1 MFSHQRSGVAAMS
14 MKHVLLSKC
23 GRVGLACALALT
35 MTPSFAWADAQNISL
50 DPSDTQMSEAVNT
63 ASNVSDEAMVSVPA
77 NEASEPISPANASSV
92 VVNEDN
98 VDTDTATTPSADP
111 IISLDA
117 VDDPFKVE
125 VSPDEKTAFITL
137 DASVAP
143 QASAVSFPTWSDKNG
158 QDDIVW
164 YQGVL
169 NKDGLWE
176 AKVPITNHKAAGAYI
191 VHAYA
196 TRAGAQ
202 HMVGAASFDIKAPH
216 ADVSFVPQTSEEQKS
231 GNVTIEV
238 ALTDVPSGI
247 TRVQVPFWSSA
258 NGQDDIEWLE
268 AHETSPDT
276 WQATTSLMNPRR
288 ASGDYIAHVYVTT
301 GNNIYAFAGAKTD
314 AAQVDPVITTADV
327 SQDQK
332 TVTIEAHGGWLGHAS
347 AVSFPTWSSQ
357 NGQDDIRW
365 YQATRSGDA
374 WTATVQIADHR
385 SAGTYAVHVYG
396 TMWGQTY
403 MASAISFTID
413 APKASVSITQ
423 SEDQKKSG
431 SFSVLV
437 EFPADMKAAAPER
450 VQVPVWSTVNGQ
462 DDIEWLDARKLT
474 SGAWQADVTLI
485 HPRRDVGEYQA
496 HVYVTCVNRVFSFAG
511 SCSAKVETTP
521 VEIKAE
527 RSDDQ
532 MHVTITMSGGMFSL
546 ATAVSVPTWS
556 VLNSQDD
563 IRWYPARRDDGEW
576 TVVVSITN
584 HRTAGDYIAHAYATV
599 CGNQRM
605 VAATNFSIDKPTAA
619 SVSTQA
625 DNDAGT
631 ITVTVSGI
639 VSPSGV
645 SHVQIPTWTAS
656 NNQDDIVWHDA
667 QKVSDG
673 VYSACIPAGMHRA
686 EEGTYISHVYVT
698 SGNGVQALV
707 GTAQDSLALSNYLY
721 VTQSGVTRT
730 LWVRNPSTS
739 AGGIQVPTWSAT
751 GGQDDI
757 YWYQARNEGGGL
769 WRADIDCRR
778 LLHAGTCYSHVYSGS
793 TCLGG
798 LSFTAREE
806 EVQPIVQFHNIQ
818 WAGQP
823 NGYWCGPT
831 SGYMVLRYLGATRA
845 ANGEALTIANVARRM
860 GAGPGGV
867 FMNTR
872 DFERGM
878 NSWLGYNAYT
888 TIPHP
893 SYETVREAILDSFR
907 TGYPVVVHTW
917 ESAGGAHYNG
927 HGNSTMGHLMV
938 VDGYDRATDSVYI
951 ADPWAGVWGNSRQK
965 FWYGSLRD
973 FTNIFIRPQR
983 GIYAHR

>member
-1 MFSHQRSGVAAMS
+1 M
-14 MKHVLLSKC
+14 
-23 GRVGLACALALT
+23 ACALVLT
-35 MTPSFAWADAQNISL
+35 MTPSFAWADVQNISL
-50 DPSDTQMSEAVNT
+50 DPSDTQMNEAANT
-63 ASNVSDEAMVSVPA
+63 ASNVSDEAVDSVLA
-77 NEASEPISPANASSV
+77 NEASEPTSSV
-92 VVNEDN
+92 NTSSIVINEDS
-98 VDTDTATTPSADP
+98 VDTDTATPPSADP

-164 YQGVL
+164 YQGTL
-169 NKDGLWE
+169 NKEGLWE
-176 AKVPITNHKAAGAYI
+176 AKIPIANHKTAGAYI

-196 TRAGAQ
+196 TRSGAQ

-238 ALTDVPSGI
+238 TLTDVPSGV

-301 GNNIYAFAGAKTD
+301 GNSIYAFAGAKTD
-314 AAQVDPVITTADV
+314 AAQVDPVIATADV

-332 TVTIEAHGGWLGHAS
+332 TVTIKAHGGWIDHAS

-365 YQATRSGDA
+365 YQAGKRDGA

-385 SAGTYAVHVYG
+385 SAGIYAVHVYG

-423 SEDQKKSG
+423 SEDQKKAG

-450 VQVPVWSTVNGQ
+450 VQVPVWSTINGQ
-462 DDIEWLDARKLT
+462 DDIEWLDARKLA

-496 HVYVTCVNRVFSFAG
+496 HVYVTCANRVFSFAG

-527 RSDDQ
+527 CSDDQ
-532 MHVTITMSGGMFSL
+532 MHVTITMSGGMFAL

-563 IRWYPARRDDGEW
+563 IRWYPARRDDGVW
-576 TVVVSITN
+576 TVVVPITN

-605 VAATNFSIDKPTAA
+605 VAATSFSIDKPTAA

-793 TCLGG
+793 TFLGG

-951 ADPWAGVWGNSRQK
+951 ADPWAGVWGNSQQK

-973 FTNIFIRPQR
+973 FTNTFIRPQR

>member
-1 MFSHQRSGVAAMS
+1 MS

-35 MTPSFAWADAQNISL
+35 MTPSFAWADVQNISL
-50 DPSDTQMSEAVNT
+50 DPSDTQMSEAANT
-63 ASNVSDEAMVSVPA
+63 ASNVSDEAVDSVPA
-77 NEASEPISPANASSV
+77 NEASEPLSPANASSV
-92 VVNEDN
+92 VDNEN
-98 VDTDTATTPSADP
+98 SNDTGTATTPSADP
-111 IISLDA
+111 IVSLDA

-143 QASAVSFPTWSDKNG
+143 QASAISFPTWSDKNG

-164 YQGVL
+164 YQGTL
-169 NKDGLWE
+169 NKEGLWE
-176 AKVPITNHKAAGAYI
+176 AKIPIANHKTAGAYI

-231 GNVTIEV
+231 GTITIEV

-247 TRVQVPFWSSA
+247 TRVQVPFWSAA

-301 GNNIYAFAGAKTD
+301 GNRIYAFAGAKTD
-314 AAQVDPVITTADV
+314 VAQVDPIIATADV

-332 TVTIEAHGGWLGHAS
+332 TVTIKAHGGWIDHAS

-385 SAGTYAVHVYG
+385 SVGTYAVHVYG

-462 DDIEWLDARKLT
+462 DDIEWLDARKLA

-496 HVYVTCVNRVFSFAG
+496 HVYVTCANRVFSFAG

-527 RSDDQ
+527 CSDDQ
-532 MHVTITMSGGMFSL
+532 MHVTITMSGGMFAL

-563 IRWYPARRDDGEW
+563 VRWYPARRDDGVW

-599 CGNQRM
+599 CGAQRM

-639 VSPSGV
+639 VSPSGI
-645 SHVQIPTWTAS
+645 SHVQIPTWTAF

-686 EEGTYISHVYVT
+686 EEGAYISHVYVT

-707 GTAQDSLALSNYLY
+707 GTAQDSLVLSNYMY

-769 WRADIDCRR
+769 WCADIDCRR

-951 ADPWAGVWGNSRQK
+951 ADPWAGVWGNSQQK

-973 FTNIFIRPQR
+973 FTNTFIRPQR